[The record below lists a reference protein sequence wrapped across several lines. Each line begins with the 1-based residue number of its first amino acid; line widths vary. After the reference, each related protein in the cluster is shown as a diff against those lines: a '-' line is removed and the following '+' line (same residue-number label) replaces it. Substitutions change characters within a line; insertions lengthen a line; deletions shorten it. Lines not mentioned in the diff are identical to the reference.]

1 MTHDNAYDTIHSIWK
16 GSTANME
23 ATPIDRNKTNDTSR
37 MQQIGLY
44 LFVIVAGG
52 MVQMDYRSK
61 EIYNKEGATIWNLA
75 DKQ

>member
-1 MTHDNAYDTIHSIWK
+1 
-16 GSTANME
+16 
-23 ATPIDRNKTNDTSR
+23 

-61 EIYNKEGATIWNLA
+61 EIYNKEGATIWNLT
-75 DKQ
+75 DKR

>member
-1 MTHDNAYDTIHSIWK
+1 
-16 GSTANME
+16 ME

>member
-16 GSTANME
+16 GSMQKWKQRQLIE
-23 ATPIDRNKTNDTSR
+23 IKTNDTSR

-44 LFVIVAGG
+44 LFVIVVGG

-61 EIYNKEGATIWNLA
+61 EIYNKEGATIWNLT
-75 DKQ
+75 DKR